1 MSPAR
6 DVLNAVR
13 KMLGACLSILP
24 DPISRYASDHMDT
37 APKFLTH
44 TLLAMVTCDFFL
56 ISCSFSISFLTF
68 LACLLLGVQGV
79 SVLLATTPFGQA
91 VAPRLLAPTEFMLG
105 VCLGITIGGTILS
118 FFLCLSFGRIHA
130 YCAHHSE
137 GPDSCGWRAG
147 SLNGIWCWS
156 SCIFWLNF
164 ISCFLLV
171 LGHSDIATSSVPQ
184 YQNLD
189 QEDPSMGAGGGASA
203 SSYNQYQGGLPSFA
217 QQPAT
222 PYGNGGGSYNDVP
235 DVLLSP
241 DATTKPNASHPL
253 QANVFQV

>member
-1 MSPAR
+1 MSPTG

-13 KMLGACLSILP
+13 KILGACLSILP

-44 TLLAMVTCDFFL
+44 TLLAMAVCDFLL

-68 LACLLLGVQGV
+68 FACLLLVIQCV
-79 SVLLATTPFGQA
+79 CVLLVTTPFGQA
-91 VAPRLLAPTEFMLG
+91 VAPRLFAPTDFMLG

-118 FFLCLSFGRIHA
+118 FFLCLSFGKIHA

-147 SLNGIWCWS
+147 SLNGIWWWS
-156 SCIFWLNF
+156 SCTFWLNF

-203 SSYNQYQGGLPSFA
+203 PSYNQYQGGLPSFA
-217 QQPAT
+217 QPAT
-222 PYGNGGGSYNDVP
+222 LYGNGGGSYNDVP
-235 DVLLSP
+235 DVLLSS
-241 DATTKPNASHPL
+241 DATTRLNASHPL
-253 QANVFQV
+253 QANVLQV